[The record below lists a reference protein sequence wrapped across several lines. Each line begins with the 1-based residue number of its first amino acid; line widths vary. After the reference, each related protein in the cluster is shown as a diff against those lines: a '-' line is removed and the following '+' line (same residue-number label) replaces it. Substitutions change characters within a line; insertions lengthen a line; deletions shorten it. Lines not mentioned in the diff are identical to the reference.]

1 VIFFHSSVL
10 RRFLDDEAIRM
21 TTIYP
26 VILGREA
33 MVATEHYLSASAG
46 ARMFARGG
54 NAIDAAVAA
63 TLVEGVVNP
72 HMHTIGG
79 EAPMLIYVANVAR
92 VVAVNGNM
100 TAPAQA
106 TIRHYRDLGMDLVP
120 GEGLLAAGVPAAF
133 DALAAALGRFGTLTL
148 ADVVEPVLKLCEDG
162 MPMHAGLSGHG
173 ETPQDLSGL
182 IGRASLR
189 SNQRKFRENWP
200 TTAAVYLPN
209 GEVPRPGDIIKNP
222 ALAKFF
228 QRLLDAETGARNR
241 GREAAIDAARDRFYR
256 GDIAREIV
264 RWSEA
269 NGGLL
274 QESDLSRFATKLEES
289 VSVDY
294 HGAMV
299 HKCQPWSQGPIF
311 LQQLRI
317 LEGFDLR
324 RMGHNSA
331 DYVHHSIEA
340 AKLAFADRE
349 AYYADPEFERV
360 PIDGLLSRKYAD
372 LRRALVDPRWASMQ
386 ARPGDPGAM
395 RALSTV
401 AATEARS
408 WGSGTTHVTA
418 ADGHGNM
425 VACTASG
432 GWIPSSPVIDTLGFP
447 LGTRMQTFYLDE
459 SHANALRPGKRPRT
473 TLTPSL
479 ATRDGKPFLSFGT
492 PGGDQ
497 QDQWTLQ
504 FFINVIDFG
513 MGVQEAI
520 EAPRFSTAHFPSSFY
535 PHNSMPGVVRLED
548 RIDKDVADELV
559 ARGHRVVIRP
569 SWCEGHVLGIRFD
582 PARRLLEGGADPRGQ
597 LAVVMAAQAIGW

>member
-1 VIFFHSSVL
+1 
-10 RRFLDDEAIRM
+10 M

-26 VILGREA
+26 QIMGREA
-33 MVATEHYLSASAG
+33 MVSTEHYLSASAG

-63 TLVEGVVNP
+63 TFVEGVVNP

-79 EAPMLIYVANVAR
+79 EAPMLIYVANEAR

-100 TAPAQA
+100 VAPATA
-106 TIRHYRDLGMDLVP
+106 TIAHYRNLGIELVP

-133 DALAAALGRFGTLTL
+133 DALATVLKFFGTLTL
-148 ADVVEPVLKLCEDG
+148 ADVVEPALKLCEDG

-173 ETPQDLSGL
+173 ETPEDLSGL

-189 SNQRKFRENWP
+189 SNQRKFREQWP
-200 TTAAVYLPN
+200 TTAAIYLPN
-209 GEVPRPGDIIKNP
+209 GELPLPGDIIKNA
-222 ALAKFF
+222 ALANFF
-228 QRLLDAETGARNR
+228 RRLLDAESAVCNR

-264 RWSEA
+264 HWSKM

-274 QESDLSRFATKLEES
+274 EESDLSRFATKFEES

-294 HGAMV
+294 HGVTV
-299 HKCQPWSQGPIF
+299 HKCQPWSQGPVF

-317 LEGFDLR
+317 LEGLDLR

-331 DYVHHSIEA
+331 NYIHHSVEA

-349 AYYADPEFERV
+349 AYYADPEFEQV
-360 PIDGLLSRKYAD
+360 PLDGLLSKRYAD
-372 LRRALVDPRWASMQ
+372 LRRALIDPERASMEQ
-386 ARPGDPGAM
+386 RPGDPVAM
-395 RALSTV
+395 RALAVNSG
-401 AATEARS
+401 AEARS
-408 WGSGTTHVTA
+408 WGGGTIHVTA
-418 ADGHGNM
+418 ADGRGNM

-447 LGTRMQTFYLDE
+447 LGTRMQTFYLSE
-459 SHANALRPGKRPRT
+459 SHPNALKPGKRPRT

-479 ATRDGKPFLSFGT
+479 ATRGGQPFLSFGT

-504 FFINVIDFG
+504 FFINLIDFG
-513 MGVQEAI
+513 MSVQEAI
-520 EAPRFSTAHFPSSFY
+520 EAPRFSTAHFPSTFY
-535 PHNSMPGVVRLED
+535 PHNAMPGVVRLEN
-548 RIDKDVADELV
+548 RIDNKVVDEL
-559 ARGHRVVIRP
+559 AAGGHRVVVRP
-569 SWCEGHVLGIRFD
+569 AWCEGHVLGISFD